1 MSRLDVAGVIGTW
14 VGAGIGIVALIGLVG
29 PLLVWRATRTERF
42 KAIAAVGEDSHGFIS
57 HGIPIWPNIRIF
69 RRVRAPMLKR
79 EPDFSSKKF
88 GWNLGELPEK
98 GSASSWVELGALL
111 KVYDKNLPIGHE
123 IEVYGGKTY
132 LRVHRAWVLAIGL
145 MGRFSRREDRGQMK
159 SRRSVML
166 QIRTP
171 ARVLSRDEDFRWSPD
186 EDLRS
191 RRPHSDELHG
201 ITGVMTTTE
210 TDIGQGTEVPL
221 EFRLAS
227 KSALSFEP
235 EVLSLTQLFMLS
247 IGCIPMADNSY
258 FSLRDLGAFE
268 NDPSDSASSDSD
280 LLRERRRH
288 KSGHIPRARIDS
300 RENENPKTHTGVQTF
315 KLERVVERDEAL
327 IGIGSAFAAEKTTVF
342 SLQSFRASRAEST
355 VLENCKDMTYIPA
368 SSEWV
373 RLPDLN
379 NSSDHIQL
387 SEVYLARADAQRM
400 ALALLQLPW
409 HPEGY
414 LLGAEKSDNCL
425 QLLLMC
431 STQLP
436 ALMSYA
442 QNGIDQLDLTAPEKK
457 TLHDAI
463 QSLHRRFDKSSL
475 ISRATL
481 HEMLKL
487 EKIVINLSHKNEQV
501 NEMIGIMMITNSEF
515 MNLVRQSARR
525 FDQAPPATINAD
537 MRSGV
542 LKIPSAFGILQ
553 EFPLSITELYPRG
566 TFTDDLIPIRYS
578 AVLIS
583 SLRACLRSAMLR
595 DCFSSNPLIEKVLGF
610 QSTIHVS

>member
-1 MSRLDVAGVIGTW
+1 M
-14 VGAGIGIVALIGLVG
+14 
-29 PLLVWRATRTERF
+29 
-42 KAIAAVGEDSHGFIS
+42 
-57 HGIPIWPNIRIF
+57 
-69 RRVRAPMLKR
+69 
-79 EPDFSSKKF
+79 
-88 GWNLGELPEK
+88 
-98 GSASSWVELGALL
+98 
-111 KVYDKNLPIGHE
+111 YDKNLSIGHE
-123 IEVYGGKTY
+123 IEVCGGKIY
-132 LRVHRAWVLAIGL
+132 LRVHRVWVLAIGL
-145 MGRFSRREDRGQMK
+145 MGRFSRRDDKDQMK
-159 SRRSVML
+159 SPRSVRL
-166 QIRTP
+166 QIGTP
-171 ARVLSRDEDFRWSPD
+171 AHVLARDEDSGFAPD
-186 EDLRS
+186 E
-191 RRPHSDELHG
+191 RRPRRPNSDELHG

-210 TDIGQGTEVPL
+210 TDIGQGRGMPL

-258 FSLRDLGAFE
+258 FSLRNLCAFE
-268 NDPSDSASSDSD
+268 NDPFDNYLSDSD
-280 LLRERRRH
+280 HTKVQQRRV
-288 KSGHIPRARIDS
+288 DS
-300 RENENPKTHTGVQTF
+300 KDPGENFMQQNDIPKTHAGVQTF
-315 KLERVVERDEAL
+315 KLQRVVERDEAL
-327 IGIGSAFAAEKTTVF
+327 IGIGSAFAAEKATVF
-342 SLQSFRASRAEST
+342 SLQSFRASHAEST
-355 VLENCKDMTYIPA
+355 ALENFKNMTYIPA

-379 NSSDHIQL
+379 DSSGRIPL

-425 QLLLMC
+425 RLLLMC
-431 STQLP
+431 STQLR
-436 ALMSYA
+436 ALMTYA
-442 QNGIDQLDLTAPEKK
+442 QNGIDQLDLTAPNKR

-463 QSLHRRFDKSSL
+463 ESLHRRFEKSSL

-487 EKIVINLSHKNEQV
+487 EKIVINLGHKNEQV
-501 NEMIGIMMITNSEF
+501 NEMIGIMMMTNLEF
-515 MNLVRQSARR
+515 MDLVRQSARR
-525 FDQAPPATINAD
+525 FNQAPAATTNAD

-542 LKIPSAFGILQ
+542 LKIPSAFGIVQ